1 MKIATT
7 NRFARRQHQ
16 QGFSLIEML
25 IVMVVMFIVF
35 AVVFRSADMFQQRG
49 AAETEKVDSVQAA
62 RDFMDT
68 VNRDIH
74 DAGYPPIQVNPTNVN
89 PSAGTSG
96 PALNACVGIVPAIAC
111 SCVGNPAIACGII
124 YYTPTK
130 VQYEGDLDGTGT
142 VYVVTLQI
150 SPNANG
156 NCPCIL
162 QRGVVT
168 KTQFLANVQP
178 TYYTEVNG
186 LLNSGNWA
194 GATTFPVSVTG
205 GNGNYAAY
213 GPIDVFDG
221 YYTDATRVVTPCT
234 TPATCVGSAT
244 PIRELQ
250 VTANIIPNFSDS
262 QTKVFPVFSITSK
275 ARLSNV
281 SP

>member
-1 MKIATT
+1 
-7 NRFARRQHQ
+7 
-16 QGFSLIEML
+16 ML
-25 IVMVVMFIVF
+25 IVIVVMFITF

-49 AAETEKVDSVQAA
+49 QAETEKVDSVQAA

-74 DAGYPPIQVNPTNVN
+74 DAGYPPLQVAVN
-89 PSAGTSG
+89 GLTT
-96 PALNACVGIVPAIAC
+96 
-111 SCVGNPAIACGII
+111 CVGNANVACGIV
-124 YYTPTK
+124 YYSPLK

-142 VYVVTLQI
+142 VYQVTLQVV
-150 SPNANG
+150 PNASG
-156 NCPCIL
+156 NCPCVL

-168 KTQFLANVQP
+168 KTAALAGATP

-186 LLNSGNWA
+186 LLNTGNWA
-194 GATTFPVSVTG
+194 GAATYTISMSG
-205 GNGNYAAY
+205 LGSYASY

-221 YYTDATRVVTPCT
+221 YFNDATPVTTSCT
-234 TPATCVGSAT
+234 TAAACVGSAT

-250 VTANIIPNFSDS
+250 VTANVAPAFADS
-262 QTKVFPVFSITSK
+262 QTKTFPVFSVTTK

>member
-1 MKIATT
+1 MMKIATT
-7 NRFARRQHQ
+7 SRWARQ
-16 QGFSLIEML
+16 QGQRGFSLMEML
-25 IVMVVMFIVF
+25 IVIVVMFIVF
-35 AVVFRSADMFQQRG
+35 AVVFKSADMFQQRG
-49 AAETEKVDSVQAA
+49 AAETQKVDSVQAA

-74 DAGYPPIQVNPTNVN
+74 DAGYPPLPVAAN
-89 PSAGTSG
+89 G
-96 PALNACVGIVPAIAC
+96 AIT
-111 SCVGNPAIACGII
+111 CVGNANIACGIV
-124 YYTPTK
+124 YYSPMK

-142 VYVVTLQI
+142 VYQVTLQVI
-150 SPNANG
+150 PNANG

-168 KTQFLANVQP
+168 KQAALNGVVP

-194 GATTFPVSVTG
+194 GAPTFPVNVAG
-205 GNGNYAAY
+205 GLGNYANY

-221 YYTDATRVVTPCT
+221 FFNDSTQVKVACT
-234 TPATCVGSAT
+234 TAATCVNSAT

-250 VTANIIPNFSDS
+250 VTANVATDFSDS

-275 ARLSNV
+275 ARLSNI

>member
-1 MKIATT
+1 MMKVATT
-7 NRFARRQHQ
+7 SRWARDQRQR
-16 QGFSLIEML
+16 GFSLMEML
-25 IVMVVMFIVF
+25 IVIVVMFIVF
-35 AVVFRSADMFQQRG
+35 AVVFKSADMFQQRG
-49 AAETEKVDSVQAA
+49 AAEVEKVDSVQAA

-74 DAGYPPIQVNPTNVN
+74 DAGFPPMQVNPSNTV
-89 PSAGTSG
+89 G
-96 PALNACVGIVPAIAC
+96 PAANACAGAPTLAC
-111 SCVGNPAIACGII
+111 SCVGNPNIACGII

-142 VYVVTLQI
+142 VYVVTLQVA
-150 SPNANG
+150 PNANG

-194 GATTFPVSVTG
+194 GVTTYPVSVTG

-221 YYTDATRVVTPCT
+221 YYTDATRVITNCI

-250 VTANIIPNFSDS
+250 VTANVIPNFSDS
-262 QTKVFPVFSITSK
+262 QTKVFPVVSITTK

>member
-1 MKIATT
+1 MTK
-7 NRFARRQHQ
+7 FARRAGQ
-16 QGFSLIEML
+16 QGFSLVELMVTI
-25 IVMVVMFIVF
+25 VVMFIVF
-35 AVVFRSADMFQQRG
+35 AVVFRSANMFQQRG
-49 AAETEKVDSVQAA
+49 QAETEKVDSVQAA

-74 DAGYPPIQVNPTNVN
+74 DAGFPPMQVNPSNQDPVANTV
-89 PSAGTSG
+89 G
-96 PALNACVGIVPAIAC
+96 PVANACVGAPTLAC

-130 VQYEGDLDGTGT
+130 IQYEGDLDGTGT

-150 SPNANG
+150 TPGANG

-168 KTQFLANVQP
+168 KTQFLANVVP

-194 GATTFPVSVTG
+194 GAGTYAISLPG
-205 GNGNYAAY
+205 LGNYASYA
-213 GPIDVFDG
+213 PIDVFAG
-221 YYTDATRVVTPCT
+221 YYNDATRVTAQCT
-234 TPATCVGSAT
+234 SPAACVGSAT

-250 VTANIIPNFSDS
+250 VTANVAPTFSDM
-262 QTKVFPVFSITSK
+262 QLKTFPVFSITTK

>member
-1 MKIATT
+1 MNIAGKTV
-7 NRFARRQHQ
+7 RAGQ
-16 QGFSLIEML
+16 QGFSLLEMIITIL
-25 IVMVVMFIVF
+25 IMFIVF

-49 AAETEKVDSVQAA
+49 AAEAEKVDSVQEA

-74 DAGYPPIQVNPTNVN
+74 DAGFPPLYVNPANNNAANTGAPAANIC
-89 PSAGTSG
+89 AGAPT
-96 PALNACVGIVPAIAC
+96 LAC
-111 SCVGNPAIACGII
+111 SCVGNPNIACGII

-150 SPNANG
+150 TPGANG
-156 NCPCIL
+156 GCPCIL

-194 GATTFPVSVTG
+194 GATTYPVLVTG
-205 GNGNYAAY
+205 GLGNYAAY

-221 YYTDATRVVTPCT
+221 YYTDATQVTTPCT

-250 VTANIIPNFSDS
+250 VTANVLPNFSDS
-262 QTKVFPVFSITSK
+262 QTKVFPVFSVTTK